1 MKISFNDV
9 QMSSNN
15 QGKQD
20 FKVKLFGLRPEETAI
35 VRFLIETTDDFDIY
49 IDHNNIEYDDKK
61 YQKVNCIRSASD
73 PIHKCP
79 LCEANYP
86 VEQIAF
92 FKMLRYD
99 TDENGNIT
107 VTPVIWNRSVKSAFI
122 NDLIQYLNTY
132 GDLSNMV
139 CSIKRTGSGFN
150 DTKYTISPNLPSA
163 RYPDNVYVKDASG
176 FEDYDVLGTL
186 IKDWTAEQMTE
197 FIKTGTNPVHKD
209 SEPQFRQVN
218 NTYVAN
224 SPIDDSELPFNGPT
238 SPYISNSQAPTT
250 GSAPSTVSYRSSEPI
265 PTRINNESFT
275 PMSRP
280 QRSYN

>member
-99 TDENGNIT
+99 TDENGNII
-107 VTPVIWNRSVKSAFI
+107 VTPVIWNRSV
-122 NDLIQYLNTY
+122 
-132 GDLSNMV
+132 
-139 CSIKRTGSGFN
+139 
-150 DTKYTISPNLPSA
+150 
-163 RYPDNVYVKDASG
+163 
-176 FEDYDVLGTL
+176 
-186 IKDWTAEQMTE
+186 
-197 FIKTGTNPVHKD
+197 
-209 SEPQFRQVN
+209 
-218 NTYVAN
+218 
-224 SPIDDSELPFNGPT
+224 
-238 SPYISNSQAPTT
+238 
-250 GSAPSTVSYRSSEPI
+250 
-265 PTRINNESFT
+265 
-275 PMSRP
+275 
-280 QRSYN
+280 